1 MPSPDRPL
9 DVEVRRATEDDLPQA
24 LELAQAAL
32 GWRPEDPNDAFFR
45 WKHLDNPAGRSPMWV
60 AVDTSHPDDGGRDHR
75 DPDHRDPDHRD
86 PGDHDRRGRIVGF
99 RVFLRWRFTDRDG
112 RSRSA
117 VRAVDTATHPDHQGR
132 GIFRALTLGA
142 IDELRAEGVDFVFNT
157 PNAQSRPGY
166 LKMGWQSV
174 GRVPIA
180 VRPRSP
186 LAAYRMARARTPAGK
201 WSRPT
206 DAGIPAP
213 EALADDAALVNLLAS
228 LDRPRGLA
236 TDRTVEHL
244 RWRYRFDP
252 LHYRAVVAP
261 GGVTDGLAIFR
272 VRDRG
277 AATEA
282 VLCEVLVPG
291 GDRRL
296 GAHLVREVA
305 RSTGA
310 DYVIGTTTT
319 AVPRTTLPM
328 PLIGQGPILTWRAVS
343 PTAQMPPLADW
354 SLTMGDVELF

>member
-9 DVEVRRATEDDLPQA
+9 DVEVRRATDDDLA
-24 LELAQAAL
+24 EVLELAQASL
-32 GWRPEDPNDAFFR
+32 GWRPDDPNDAFFR
-45 WKHLDNPAGRSPMWV
+45 WKHLENPAGRSPMWV
-60 AVDTSHPDDGGRDHR
+60 AVDGGPQR
-75 DPDHRDPDHRD
+75 
-86 PGDHDRRGRIVGF
+86 RIVGF
-99 RVFLRWRFTDRDG
+99 RVFLRWRFTTPDG
-112 RSRSA
+112 RSQSA

-132 GIFRALTLGA
+132 GIFRRLTLGA
-142 IDELRAEGVDFVFNT
+142 LDELRAEGVDFVFNT

-166 LKMGWQSV
+166 LKMGWQEV

-186 LAAYRMARARTPAGK
+186 LAAYRMTRARTAAGK

-206 DAGIPAP
+206 DVGIRAA
-213 EALADDAALVNLLAS
+213 EAFSDDVALDRLLAS
-228 LDRPRGLA
+228 LERPQGLA

-244 RWRYRFDP
+244 RWRYRFEP
-252 LHYRAVVAP
+252 LAYRVAVAP
-261 GGVTDGLAIFR
+261 GGVADGLAVFR

-291 GDRRL
+291 DDRRMA
-296 GAHLVREVA
+296 GSLVREVA
-305 RSTGA
+305 RETGA

-319 AVPRTTLPM
+319 AVPKTALPVPM
-328 PLIGQGPILTWRAVS
+328 PAQGPILTWRAVN
-343 PTAQMPPLADW
+343 PTQQMPSLDTW